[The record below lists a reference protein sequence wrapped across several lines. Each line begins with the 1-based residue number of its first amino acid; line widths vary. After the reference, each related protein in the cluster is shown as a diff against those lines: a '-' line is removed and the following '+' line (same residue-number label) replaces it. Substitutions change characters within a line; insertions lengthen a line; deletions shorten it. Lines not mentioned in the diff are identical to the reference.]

1 MERREVIE
9 LVTRLIDK
17 YDLKNKSRFQKY
29 TYPRYYLFAVLK
41 KNAYMPWVEIARLFE
56 RNHASVIHGYNMHE
70 IFAETKDL
78 GYKFFTAAI
87 RDEIKISEEELLRD
101 ITQDVLSCRTVNQL
115 KQLQTKVKMGYYD

>member
-1 MERREVIE
+1 
-9 LVTRLIDK
+9 
-17 YDLKNKSRFQKY
+17 
-29 TYPRYYLFAVLK
+29 
-41 KNAYMPWVEIARLFE
+41 MPWVEIARLFE

-87 RDEIKISEEELLRD
+87 RDEIKISEEDLVRD
-101 ITQDVLSCRTVNQL
+101 IAQDVLSCRTFNQL

>member
-1 MERREVIE
+1 MERRELIE
-9 LVTRLIDK
+9 LVERLIEK
-17 YDLKNKSRFQKY
+17 YDLKNKCRFQKY

-70 IFAETKDL
+70 ILTETKDL

-87 RDEIKISEEELLRD
+87 RDEIKIQDEDLERD
-101 ITQDVLSCRTVNQL
+101 LSKDVLSLRTFNQL
-115 KQLQTKVKMGYYD
+115 KQLQTKIKMGYYD